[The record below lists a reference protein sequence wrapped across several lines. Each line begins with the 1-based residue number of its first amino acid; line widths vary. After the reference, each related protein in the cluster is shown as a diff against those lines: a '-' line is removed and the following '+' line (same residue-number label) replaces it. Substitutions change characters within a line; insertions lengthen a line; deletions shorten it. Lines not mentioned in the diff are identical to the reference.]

1 MLCEGCGG
9 AVARAGLKI
18 ISVAVQQ
25 RQSSD
30 KNMESLQQEI
40 TGEVGAVYNR
50 IRGHEKE

>member
-18 ISVAVQQ
+18 ISVAVRQ

-30 KNMESLQQEI
+30 RNMEPLQQEI
-40 TGEVGAVYNR
+40 AGEASAVYNR
-50 IRGHEKE
+50 AHEKG

>member
-9 AVARAGLKI
+9 AVARVGLKI

-30 KNMESLQQEI
+30 WNTKPLQQEI
-40 TGEVGAVYNR
+40 AGKSGAVYN
-50 IRGHEKE
+50 GA